1 MYYCQYETLPEGKT
15 LKKIIISL
23 VQILCRVFPGTSHCR
38 SMKLSAISLQN
49 RWDLLAH
56 LRRTKES
63 ARRTR
68 SASHARG
75 ERCKKKMLC
84 SWYICP
90 LLARDSC
97 LPSIAWKV
105 HTNSPVLKA
114 THLTSKVYP
123 EANCRTTEIKLEW
136 GLMKTISRC
145 WFELCLYN
153 VFCRSENDNESF
165 STQWECSWIE
175 ELCFS
180 ATFPWITNLTA
191 IKYSNTYTLLE
202 SSILTPERKA
212 EKTCCTKKL

>member
-1 MYYCQYETLPEGKT
+1 M
-15 LKKIIISL
+15 
-23 VQILCRVFPGTSHCR
+23 
-38 SMKLSAISLQN
+38 
-49 RWDLLAH
+49 
-56 LRRTKES
+56 
-63 ARRTR
+63 
-68 SASHARG
+68 RG
-75 ERCKKKMLC
+75 EHEARVMREEKGAKKKMLC

-90 LLARDSC
+90 LLACDSC

-105 HTNSPVLKA
+105 QTNSPVLKA
-114 THLTSKVYP
+114 THVTSKVYP

-165 STQWECSWIE
+165 STQWACSWIE

>member
-1 MYYCQYETLPEGKT
+1 MQGQHE
-15 LKKIIISL
+15 
-23 VQILCRVFPGTSHCR
+23 
-38 SMKLSAISLQN
+38 
-49 RWDLLAH
+49 
-56 LRRTKES
+56 
-63 ARRTR
+63 
-68 SASHARG
+68 ARG
-75 ERCKKKMLC
+75 EHEARVMREEKGAKKKKMLC

-105 HTNSPVLKA
+105 QTNSPVLKA
-114 THLTSKVYP
+114 THVTSKVYP

-165 STQWECSWIE
+165 STQWACSWIE

>member
-1 MYYCQYETLPEGKT
+1 MQGQHE
-15 LKKIIISL
+15 
-23 VQILCRVFPGTSHCR
+23 
-38 SMKLSAISLQN
+38 
-49 RWDLLAH
+49 
-56 LRRTKES
+56 
-63 ARRTR
+63 
-68 SASHARG
+68 ARG
-75 ERCKKKMLC
+75 EHEARVMREEKGAKKKMLC

-105 HTNSPVLKA
+105 QTNSPVLKA

-165 STQWECSWIE
+165 STQWACSWIE

-202 SSILTPERKA
+202 SSTLTPERKA
-212 EKTCCTKKL
+212 EKTCCTKKLIRSDGNSKRTEELWSRLGVAAARFNGAREITRVKQIVSFSRACYLRLDNAWIL

>member
-1 MYYCQYETLPEGKT
+1 
-15 LKKIIISL
+15 
-23 VQILCRVFPGTSHCR
+23 
-38 SMKLSAISLQN
+38 
-49 RWDLLAH
+49 
-56 LRRTKES
+56 
-63 ARRTR
+63 
-68 SASHARG
+68 
-75 ERCKKKMLC
+75 MLC

-165 STQWECSWIE
+165 STQWACSWIE

-191 IKYSNTYTLLE
+191 IKYSNTNTLLE
-202 SSILTPERKA
+202 SSILTPACISDVTIHVVRRVRPLCNIGRRRGGLWLPADATWLLCTETDGSTSVSVPWQAVGGVRSWQGLERVVRA
-212 EKTCCTKKL
+212 STHIARATTSFILLLFACS